1 MPNRNF
7 RKMVVLQ
14 VASLALF
21 CALTP
26 AVAQGDGTTTSTT
39 TAQSNSGSV
48 VENSEYIP
56 NGEAP
61 TMRKDAWSW
70 YWDEK
75 AHIETNNST
84 GFWGDD
90 AISNLFKNVCN
101 SVLVPMWNGAMEY
114 DFVRA
119 GVLLIVAGMLLGLG
133 AKIVLPKKT
142 ENK

>member
-1 MPNRNF
+1 
-7 RKMVVLQ
+7 
-14 VASLALF
+14 
-21 CALTP
+21 
-26 AVAQGDGTTTSTT
+26 
-39 TAQSNSGSV
+39 
-48 VENSEYIP
+48 
-56 NGEAP
+56 
-61 TMRKDAWSW
+61 MRKDAWSW